1 MREVLKR
8 SYSCGICGKK
18 YSQPQGLSR
27 HHQEE
32 HEPHSC
38 LYCGY
43 KWSRPYQYRI
53 HLEKWHLDVNAD
65 NILGKPAGSRR
76 KSTIIGRNLPQH
88 VFPPAFEPDPQSQ
101 AESLRRPLVP
111 PLPEMAEVTSV
122 SPPAILSVA
131 YYDPRPECAGPA
143 VTSRIREEAGVSELT
158 DVIESDVPSAS
169 AFLFTEE
176 RAQPVKDV
184 GISIQCGQLWLA
196 HPFCNF

>member
-8 SYSCGICGKK
+8 SYSCVICSKK

-32 HEPHSC
+32 HNPHSC
-38 LYCGY
+38 LYCCF

-88 VFPPAFEPDPQSQ
+88 VFPPAFEPDPKSH
-101 AESLRRPLVP
+101 AEPLRRPLAP
-111 PLPEMAEVTSV
+111 PLPAMAEVTSV
-122 SPPAILSVA
+122 SPLAILSVA
-131 YYDPRPECAGPA
+131 YYDPRPERAGPA
-143 VTSRIREEAGVSELT
+143 ITSRKHEEAGVFELT
-158 DVIESDVPSAS
+158 DVNESDVPSA
-169 AFLFTEE
+169 FLFAEE
-176 RAQPVKDV
+176 RAQPVNDV
-184 GISIQCGQLWLA
+184 GIFIQRGQLWFA
-196 HPFCNF
+196 HLFC